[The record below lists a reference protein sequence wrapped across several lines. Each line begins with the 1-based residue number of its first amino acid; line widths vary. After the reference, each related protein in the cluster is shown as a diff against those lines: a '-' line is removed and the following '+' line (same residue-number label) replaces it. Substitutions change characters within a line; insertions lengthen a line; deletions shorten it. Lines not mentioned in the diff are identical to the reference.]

1 MSNESGCPFTAGGQ
15 KSQPRHMPSNRD
27 WWPHYLNL
35 SILHQ
40 HTPQANPMG
49 EEFNYAEE
57 FKSLDLAALRSDGT
71 DLREPGRP
79 RRRTRSDRLRARYSR
94 NLWSDGDERRGDS
107 RAHRRWAHVR
117 QMSRCGRGDA
127 RRCRSWGCHHH
138 RSGPRLE
145 ESL

>member
-1 MSNESGCPFTAGGQ
+1 MSNGSGCPFTGGGQ

-71 DLREPGRP
+71 DLREPGRAQTANP
-79 RRRTRSDRLRARYSR
+79 IRSAQGAIFAKPLVGWR
-94 NLWSDGDERRGDS
+94 
-107 RAHRRWAHVR
+107 
-117 QMSRCGRGDA
+117 
-127 RRCRSWGCHHH
+127 
-138 RSGPRLE
+138 
-145 ESL
+145 